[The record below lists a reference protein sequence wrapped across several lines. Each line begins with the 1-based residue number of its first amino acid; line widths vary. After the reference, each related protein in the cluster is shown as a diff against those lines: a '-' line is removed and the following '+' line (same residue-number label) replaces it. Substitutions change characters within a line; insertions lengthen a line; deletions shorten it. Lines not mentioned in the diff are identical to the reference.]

1 MSTGLAGFYRIIHAS
16 FISMTCRTINI
27 SLHLLAMALAV
38 ASASH
43 VNAQANNFY
52 AGTASNGQAVN
63 VDLGSIRQV
72 SSTSLDFAYYLGY
85 SRVYA
90 QVNCQGGFWVSF
102 PERQVNRPQSGAT
115 QRMISKVCSYLGG
128 MSTPSRSS
136 AGAALVFDPPSNI
149 RSSPNGVIICSVRS
163 RSCIH
168 VGARSG
174 QWYATD
180 ACGSPGYIHQNQLR
194 F

>member
-1 MSTGLAGFYRIIHAS
+1 MQ
-16 FISMTCRTINI
+16 
-27 SLHLLAMALAV
+27 LLAPVPTMNTRRLKALLSLLV
-38 ASASH
+38 ASLAWGAESAAY
-43 VNAQANNFY
+43 AQVNNFY

-72 SSTSLDFAYYLGY
+72 SASSLDFTYYLGDL
-85 SRVYA
+85 RVYA
-90 QVNCQGGFWVSF
+90 QANCPGGYWVSF

-115 QRMISKVCSYLGG
+115 QRMLSKVCSYLGG
-128 MSTPSRSS
+128 SSSPARSS

-149 RSSPNGVIICSVRS
+149 RSSPNGAILCSVRS
-163 RSCIH
+163 RTMIN
-168 VGARSG
+168 VYGKSG

-180 ACGSPGYIHQNQLR
+180 FCGPQGYIHENQLR